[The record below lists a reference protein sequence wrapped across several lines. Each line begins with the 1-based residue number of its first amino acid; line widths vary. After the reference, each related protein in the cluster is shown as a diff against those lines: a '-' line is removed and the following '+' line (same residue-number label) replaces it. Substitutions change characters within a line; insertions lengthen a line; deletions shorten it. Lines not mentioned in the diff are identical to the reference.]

1 MSESPP
7 QDKFINTRTYE
18 IGGST
23 YVVSAS
29 QSKNAR
35 EDAVAKI
42 RRLIHRDVQELIKRE
57 DQEQE

>member
-1 MSESPP
+1 MPESPP

-23 YVVSAS
+23 YVVLAS

-42 RRLIHRDVQELIKRE
+42 RRLINKEVQESIRHE
-57 DQEQE
+57 SQEQE